1 MGYKNF
7 FSGIILRKSFLKK
20 RDDYPKN
27 KSIFLSLILL
37 FIFNKN
43 IFSQNVYHP
52 PAFNSNRFKTI
63 VIAES
68 AVTTIGLIGLHYLWY
83 KKFPH
88 SRFHFFDDS
97 KEWLNMDKAG
107 HATTSYNLSA
117 VQFNMMSYAGIK
129 NNQATWIGG
138 LTALGFQT
146 IVEIFD
152 GYSQKWG
159 FSKTDMLA
167 NIMGTSL
174 FMSQQFAYKEQRVQM
189 KFSFHH
195 SIYAKYNPAELGTNK
210 WQRWL
215 KDYNGQTY
223 WISVNPASIMKS
235 NTEFPRWLNA
245 SIGYGADGMTGGSKN
260 PSEINGKKIP
270 SFNRQRK
277 YFFSLDA
284 NLKNIDCKNL
294 NTKALLVIPEIF
306 KLPFPS
312 VEFKKQSPL
321 KFYWLYF

>member
-1 MGYKNF
+1 MCT
-7 FSGIILRKSFLKK
+7 ILKK
-20 RDDYPKN
+20 PFYKKN
-27 KSIFLSLILL
+27 GNYLINKRLTTLFILL

-43 IFSQNVYHP
+43 IYSQNIYNAPVY
-52 PAFNSNRFKTI
+52 NGNRFKKI

-68 AVTTIGLIGLHYLWY
+68 ALTTIGLIGLHYLWY

-88 SRFHFFDDS
+88 SKFHFFNDS
-97 KEWLNMDKAG
+97 REWLNMDKAG

-129 NNQATWIGG
+129 NNEATWIGG
-138 LTALGFQT
+138 LTAMGFQT
-146 IVEIFD
+146 IIEIFD

-167 NIMGTSL
+167 NILGTSL

-223 WISVNPASIMKS
+223 WVSINPASFMKG
-235 NTEFPRWLNA
+235 NNGFPSWLNA
-245 SIGYGADGMTGGSKN
+245 SIGYGAEGMTGGSEN
-260 PSEINGKKIP
+260 ATEINGKKIP
-270 SFNRQRK
+270 MFKRQRK
-277 YFFSLDA
+277 YYFSIDA
-284 NLKNIDCKNL
+284 NIKNIYSKNL

-312 VEFKKQSPL
+312 VEFKKKSAL
-321 KFYWLYF
+321 KFSWIYF

>member
-1 MGYKNF
+1 MDDKNYFSSRFLNSLFYKKKVDYFINKRF
-7 FSGIILRKSFLKK
+7 AFL
-20 RDDYPKN
+20 
-27 KSIFLSLILL
+27 LVLL
-37 FIFNKN
+37 FIFNKS
-43 IFSQNVYHP
+43 IFSQALHNEQVY
-52 PAFNSNRFKTI
+52 NSNRFKTI

-83 KKFPH
+83 KKFAH
-88 SRFHFFDDS
+88 SRFHFFNDS

-117 VQFNMMSYAGIK
+117 VQFNMMRYAGIK

-138 LTALGFQT
+138 LTAFGFQT
-146 IVEIFD
+146 IIEIFD
-152 GYSQKWG
+152 GFSQKWG
-159 FSKTDMLA
+159 FSKKDMLA
-167 NIMGTSL
+167 NIIGTSL
-174 FMSQQFAYKEQRVQM
+174 FMTQQFAYKNQRIQM

-195 SIYAKYNPAELGTNK
+195 SIYAKYNPAELGSNN

-223 WISVNPASIMKS
+223 WISVNPVSFMKS
-235 NTEFPRWLNA
+235 NTKFPHWLNA
-245 SIGYGADGMTGGSKN
+245 SIGYGADGMTGGSAN

-277 YFFSLDA
+277 YYFSLDA
-284 NLKNIDCKNL
+284 NLKNLDSKNL

-306 KLPFPS
+306 KLPFPAI
-312 VEFKKQSPL
+312 EFKKKNDF
-321 KFYWLYF
+321 KFHWIYF

>member
-1 MGYKNF
+1 M
-7 FSGIILRKSFLKK
+7 KSFYKK
-20 RDDYPKN
+20 YVDCSLHK
-27 KSIFLSLILL
+27 KLIIFFGLF
-37 FIFNKN
+37 FIFNKK
-43 IFSQNVYHP
+43 IFSQNANDFQHYDG
-52 PAFNSNRFKTI
+52 SRFKTI

-88 SRFHFFDDS
+88 SRFHFFNDG

-129 NNQATWIGG
+129 NNQATWVGG

-146 IVEIFD
+146 IIEIFD
-152 GYSQKWG
+152 GFSQKWG
-159 FSKTDMLA
+159 FSKSDMLA
-167 NIMGTSL
+167 NIIGTSL
-174 FMSQQFAYKEQRVQM
+174 FMTQQFVYKEQRVQM

-195 SIYAKYNPAELGTNK
+195 SLYVNYNPAELGTNK

-223 WISVNPASIMKS
+223 WISVNPASFIKS
-235 NTEFPRWLNA
+235 NTDFPRWLNA

-260 PSEINGKKIP
+260 ASEINGKPLPTFK
-270 SFNRQRK
+270 RQRK
-277 YFFSLDA
+277 YYFSLDA
-284 NLKNIDCKNL
+284 NLKNIDRKNL

-306 KLPFPS
+306 KLPFPT
-312 VEFKKQSPL
+312 VEFKKNSAV
-321 KFYWLYF
+321 KFHSIYF